1 MSGCVKNAVI
11 VGIGAL
17 TGDTVQPLQL
27 LGYAL
32 SVAAFLVSVMP
43 GRHAPDAKKLL

>member
-1 MSGCVKNAVI
+1 MSGCVKNAAI
-11 VGIGAL
+11 VCIGAL

-43 GRHAPDAKKLL
+43 GRRGPVAMKLQ